1 MPLSAGQTGDK
12 QVLHTMTGKH
22 MWLIYGRKRAICF
35 MAKFK
40 GTSSPQFVDDNNKQL
55 LLSALR
61 HRPTRPPPTL
71 SHSFLPPF
79 PSDFDTTRR
88 GPDKSLFI
96 MHARDRH
103 GLQNELISQL
113 GHYLLHFLRV
123 QSGPLSINW
132 RWGRRRR
139 IEKGDKAVIEHII
152 HWILYCSITQ
162 QLPLWW
168 KREMH

>member
-1 MPLSAGQTGDK
+1 MRPVMVYGVLFVSWQILKELLAAMNRQQSRSLSELARLEINKSFTPWSGNTCDSFTAVRESFVSWQSLK
-12 QVLHTMTGKH
+12 EQVDPNLQ
-22 MWLIYGRKRAICF
+22 R
-35 MAKFK
+35 
-40 GTSSPQFVDDNNKQL
+40 

-61 HRPTRPPPTL
+61 HWPPRPPGGLFRT
-71 SHSFLPPF
+71 FILPI

-103 GLQNELISQL
+103 GFQNELISQL

-132 RWGRRRR
+132 RWG
-139 IEKGDKAVIEHII
+139 EE
-152 HWILYCSITQ
+152 
-162 QLPLWW
+162 
-168 KREMH
+168 EE